1 MSLNCI
7 DFTEFPID
15 MDALNATLGG
25 MCIFSDFLVDVDE
38 KARAFWQPSEL
49 VMSTDAN
56 VQDLQQKRT
65 FLLTLLSA
73 TPEGMI
79 DDRLKLQAEL
89 AQLEAQL
96 FAPKPVESEPK
107 QPKSRLKQVNKA
119 DRDDAR
125 RFFGHE
131 FMCIACKATHHDQ
144 QTPEDRFKSC
154 VLYKKAFC
162 LNCGSKTLSTLTNG
176 QKKGNGKHIANDT
189 SQEAE
194 ACIRTWV
201 NEAQKVWKIRRA
213 GALLAERG
221 LIPNFD
227 ELYKQLK
234 DANELD
240 SIRTKTKR
248 TPRLVRAP
256 KVDRTALVDDVAAT
270 VEELAKESKAAA
282 LKAIDAELALLD
294 DAEYRDKAGISY
306 QHVGA
311 IKKIIRK
318 DFVAVTMGHLASSI
332 LQKET
337 AEERIALRVAAFKK
351 SLPEVVEMESSEKI
365 KITTALLDTFVREQV
380 SANAELKH
388 KAVLKAVK
396 KHFFEPAKSF
406 DLKRRV
412 KQIMKDCK
420 KKKASRPGLIK
431 LLTAAM
437 EENRK
442 LKFEQALEAARQKY
456 SDVDRDLVTE
466 VFAELHKE
474 QVAVKPPRTL
484 HKKTVQFAETEKEAP
499 QPKRRKQPESTAVE
513 PSPKRQKKTTKGPVE
528 EATVIELV
536 DTAVPPKRQK
546 KEPEAVVSDLP
557 TMAYLSGD
565 SGAGAAASLKILS
578 WPKLA
583 KFFASVHPS
592 LATVTQD
599 YTVTKKALISKFTAC
614 FWEDKGQPAAWRK
627 VSRTGPKPEAQ
638 WPACAA
644 TLLSK
649 LAKPVRDKSPVRKNS
664 LPAVKAPAAK
674 PQKTARHG
682 MIDIMYQLEKMIE
695 IDLMKDRQTGKTGR
709 TAFLQVKAAVYNG
722 LYDENPIEW
731 QRKLESL
738 CISKNATTA
747 FGLEK
752 VKQRLASLLQTS
764 NATRATLIESLHVE
778 EPSKPVEEVP
788 VQPAPKQTCEWFCDT
803 HTHNWIDGCKGC
815 DKGHM
820 IWHMRNEDI
829 RDDGC
834 SLCGPKIRQRKEEE
848 AKKRKQAGIEKRKKT
863 IAEKKLAAK
872 PVESL
877 PVEEESSESSSSE
890 PVDFE
895 EVNLASSKSSSE
907 IEEQSHDCSVDLVER
922 PNEMAEPTDVVL
934 DKQFERDSK
943 N

>member
-1 MSLNCI
+1 
-7 DFTEFPID
+7 
-15 MDALNATLGG
+15 
-25 MCIFSDFLVDVDE
+25 
-38 KARAFWQPSEL
+38 
-49 VMSTDAN
+49 MSTDAN

-107 QPKSRLKQVNKA
+107 QPKSRPKQVNKA

-144 QTPEDRFKSC
+144 QTPEDRFTGC

-213 GALLAERG
+213 GALLAEKG

-294 DAEYRDKAGISY
+294 DAEYRDKAGIPY

-311 IKKIIRK
+311 IKKIVYK
-318 DFVAVTMGHLASSI
+318 DFVAVTMGHLPSSI

-351 SLPEVVEMESSEKI
+351 SLPEVVEVESSEKI
-365 KITTALLDTFVREQV
+365 KITPTLLDTFVREQV

-420 KKKASRPGLIK
+420 KKKASRNGLVK
-431 LLTAAM
+431 LLTAAL
-437 EENRK
+437 EADP
-442 LKFEQALEAARQKY
+442 KFKFTQALEAARQKY
-456 SDVDRDLVTE
+456 SDVDNELVAAVYSE
-466 VFAELHKE
+466 VRQEKT
-474 QVAVKPPRTL
+474 VTKPPRTL
-484 HKKTVQFAETEKEAP
+484 HKKTVQFSETEKEAP

-513 PSPKRQKKTTKGPVE
+513 PSPKRQKKTTKGPIE
-528 EATVIELV
+528 EATVIEPV
-536 DTAVPPKRQK
+536 DMAVVPPKRQK
-546 KEPEAVVSDLP
+546 KETHQEPEADVSDLP
-557 TMAYLSGD
+557 TMAYFSNVSGV
-565 SGAGAAASLKILS
+565 GAAVSLKFLS

-583 KFFASVHPS
+583 KFFASVHSS

-599 YTVTKKALISKFTAC
+599 YILSKKALVSKFVAC
-614 FWEDKGQPAAWRK
+614 FWEHKKQKAVWRK
-627 VSRTGPKPEAQ
+627 VSSTGPKPEAQ
-638 WPACAA
+638 WPASAA
-644 TLLSK
+644 TFLSK
-649 LAKPVRDKSPVRKNS
+649 LAKPLRDKSPVRKNP
-664 LPAVKAPAAK
+664 LPAVKAPIAK
-674 PQKTARHG
+674 PQKTVRHG

-695 IDLMKDRQTGKTGR
+695 IDFMKDRQTGKTGR
-709 TAFLQVKAAVYNG
+709 TAFLQVKTAVYDG

-738 CISKNATTA
+738 CISKNETTA

-752 VKQRLASLLQTS
+752 LKQRLTSLLQTP
-764 NATRATLIESLHVE
+764 NATRATLIESLRAE

-788 VQPAPKQTCEWFCDT
+788 VQPAPKQICEWHCDI
-803 HTHNWIDGCKGC
+803 HTYNWIDGCKGC
-815 DKGHM
+815 DKGHT

-829 RDDGC
+829 RDAYDTC
-834 SLCGPKIRQRKEEE
+834 SLCGPKKRRQKEEE

-863 IAEKKLAAK
+863 LAEKKLAAK

-877 PVEEESSESSSSE
+877 PVQEESSESSSSE
-890 PVDFE
+890 PADFE
-895 EVNLASSKSSSE
+895 EVNLASEKSSSE
-907 IEEQSHDCSVDLVER
+907 IEEHSHDCSVDLAER
-922 PNEMAEPTDVVL
+922 PNEMAESTDVVL
-934 DKQFERDSK
+934 DRQFERDSK
-943 N
+943 K